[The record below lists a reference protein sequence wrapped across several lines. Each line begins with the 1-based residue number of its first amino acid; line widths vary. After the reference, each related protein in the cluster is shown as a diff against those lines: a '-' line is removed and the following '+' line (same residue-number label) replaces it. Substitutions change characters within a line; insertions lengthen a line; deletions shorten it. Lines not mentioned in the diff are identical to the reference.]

1 MTITRKHRAAALVFA
16 LALLVAGCMLVPGR
30 FASQLDVRRDGT
42 FAFEYR
48 GEIVLA
54 PLAQPSP
61 AAEDEAAFEPS
72 PCTDEAS
79 GDTRACSANEIDAQ
93 RQTWEAERAERKAS
107 KARQDAQSRK
117 AMQGM
122 LGGIDPADPRAAQ
135 EFAERLA
142 RQEGWTSVVAKGH
155 GVFEVAYSAKGR
167 LDHDFSFPT
176 IERLPMVVP
185 FVTVIRRNDGT
196 VRIEAPAFSPSS
208 ANPAIPGL
216 VDANKDQAGTT
227 PLDGTFALTT
237 DAAVLAN
244 NTDEGPAS
252 VPSGGQ
258 RLSWQVNA
266 RTQDAPTALL
276 RLHD

>member
-1 MTITRKHRAAALVFA
+1 MTITRRHRAATLVIA

-61 AAEDEAAFEPS
+61 PGEDEAAFDPS
-72 PCTDEAS
+72 PCTDEA
-79 GDTRACSANEIDAQ
+79 GDTRPCSANEIDAQ
-93 RQTWEAERAERKAS
+93 RQTWEAERAERKAN
-107 KARQDAQSRK
+107 KDKQDAQSRK
-117 AMQGM
+117 AMQGL
-122 LGGIDPADPRAAQ
+122 LGGIDPGDPRAAQ
-135 EFAERLA
+135 EFADRLA
-142 RQEGWTSVVAKGH
+142 RQEGWSSVVSKGH
-155 GVFEVAYSAKGR
+155 GVFEVVYAAKGR
-167 LDHDFSFPT
+167 LDHNFSFPT

-216 VDANKDQAGTT
+216 GDANKDQASAAL
-227 PLDGTFALTT
+227 LDGTFALTT

-244 NTDEGPAS
+244 NTDEGPAA

>member
-1 MTITRKHRAAALVFA
+1 MTITRTRCATALVMA
-16 LALLVAGCMLVPGR
+16 LALLVAGCMLVPGH

-54 PLAQPSP
+54 PLAQPSS
-61 AAEDEAAFEPS
+61 AAEEETAFEPS

-79 GDTRACSANEIDAQ
+79 GDTRACTADELAAQ
-93 RQTWEAERAERKAS
+93 RKDWDAERAEARARKE
-107 KARQDAQSRK
+107 KEDAQSRK
-117 AMQGM
+117 AMQGL
-122 LGGIDPADPRAAQ
+122 LGGIDPGDPRAAQ
-135 EFAERLA
+135 EFADRLA
-142 RQEGWTSVVAKGH
+142 RQEGWTSVVPKGH
-155 GVFEVAYSAKGR
+155 GVFEVVYAAKGR

-216 VDANKDQAGTT
+216 VDANKDKESTT

-244 NTDEGPAS
+244 NTDEGPSA
-252 VPSGGQ
+252 VSGGQ

-276 RLHD
+276 RLHN